1 MKKPLLLLLILNV
14 AVLNLFAKPSK
25 KTLVEQGLYLAS
37 LMKEKASCDSYFAE
51 ASLKDDDDLFATLSE
66 FSSDDVSKP
75 TAVYKISGNFT
86 EFMQGIQATPDT
98 KAFSPVLRKEFE
110 LSMLSGFP
118 ALWNFSATNSV
129 SCVAAA
135 SVISSHKVFVS
146 KEISESCIYVFTFE
160 DAYPVA
166 VTFECGEDNAV
177 FATATFVL
185 DRHFPKSLE
194 DMFPEIGRRLNVK
207 KISY

>member
-1 MKKPLLLLLILNV
+1 MKRPLLLLLILNV
-14 AVLNLFAKPSK
+14 AVLNLFAKPFK

-98 KAFSPVLRKEFE
+98 KAFRLFSVKNLNCQCFPVFRLYGIFQRQILFPVLR
-110 LSMLSGFP
+110 LLP
-118 ALWNFSATNSV
+118 
-129 SCVAAA
+129 
-135 SVISSHKVFVS
+135 
-146 KEISESCIYVFTFE
+146 
-160 DAYPVA
+160 
-166 VTFECGEDNAV
+166 
-177 FATATFVL
+177 
-185 DRHFPKSLE
+185 
-194 DMFPEIGRRLNVK
+194 
-207 KISY
+207 